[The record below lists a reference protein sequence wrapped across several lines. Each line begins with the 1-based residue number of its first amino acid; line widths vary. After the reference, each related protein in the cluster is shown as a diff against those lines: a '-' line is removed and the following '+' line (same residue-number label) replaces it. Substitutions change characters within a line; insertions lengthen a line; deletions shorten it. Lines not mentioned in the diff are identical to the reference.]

1 MLLPTILLGKR
12 EREYQAELS
21 AQSGLPMAE
30 SIILATA
37 RARGAVH
44 WTQDADFERMEGVEY
59 RAARPG
65 AAGGTAAVPS
75 PRSNP
80 FQEPGRFSPDDFPG
94 LTIVARTTYGTPS
107 LSPVTPWRTP
117 SRTIGSGIDHASSKG
132 SWSVPR

>member
-37 RARGAVH
+37 RARGAIL
-44 WTQDADFERMEGVEY
+44 WTQDADFEGMEGVEY

-65 AAGGTAAVPS
+65 RRRDRSRAS
-75 PRSNP
+75 PA
-80 FQEPGRFSPDDFPG
+80 Q
-94 LTIVARTTYGTPS
+94 
-107 LSPVTPWRTP
+107 
-117 SRTIGSGIDHASSKG
+117 
-132 SWSVPR
+132 